1 MNGEIAP
8 SLGLDLYRPTAVKVY
23 WMSVRIVKWLVVAGS
38 GSSSSGNKRVVV
50 QETTPTPFPSV
61 ANADSRRPSNGL
73 TERLDR
79 FGDVQ
84 RRTRQIISIEFE
96 INVKRGAEFGGS
108 VGQLAIGTWAPSASH
123 VLDTHQR
130 LDPTNENR
138 CRTASGL
145 SHRV

>member
-8 SLGLDLYRPTAVKVY
+8 SLGLDLYRPTALKVY

-61 ANADSRRPSNGL
+61 TNADSRRPSNGL

-108 VGQLAIGTWAPSASH
+108 VGQLAIGT
-123 VLDTHQR
+123 
-130 LDPTNENR
+130 
-138 CRTASGL
+138 
-145 SHRV
+145 